1 MRRLKAAAFLLR
13 FGGVFAVAALSW
25 PGTAEAQPRTPW
37 GDPDLQ
43 GIWTSATLTPL
54 ERPEAMAGRASLS
67 ESEASELERTTV
79 ESRIAADGTSRPGSV
94 GGYNLIWMD
103 ASTRVDADRRT
114 SLIVDPPDG
123 RIPWTAAAREASR
136 VELAR
141 YGNGPF
147 LDHTDLD
154 TGERCIT
161 DGLPL
166 MVPIQ
171 PYNMNFLI
179 LQTPDAVVMLH
190 EMYHELR
197 IVPLDN
203 RPRLPETIGLWLG
216 DSRGRWEGDT
226 LVVETTNIA
235 DKTDYHWSRLWRAAR
250 PTMRLVERF
259 RRIDERTIDYRFTVE
274 DPTMFTA
281 AWTVSAPLTNDQA
294 SRGVTV
300 GGLFE
305 FACHEGNRAVTNV
318 LSGAPAEEARA
329 AAED

>member
-1 MRRLKAAAFLLR
+1 
-13 FGGVFAVAALSW
+13 
-25 PGTAEAQPRTPW
+25 
-37 GDPDLQ
+37 
-43 GIWTSATLTPL
+43 
-54 ERPEAMAGRASLS
+54 MAGRESLS
-67 ESEASELERTTV
+67 ESEVSELERTTV
-79 ESRIAADGTSRPGSV
+79 ENRIAADGTSRPGQV
-94 GGYNLIWMD
+94 GGYNLVWMD
-103 ASTRVDADRRT
+103 ASTRVDAERRT

-141 YGNGPF
+141 YGKGPY

-197 IVPLDN
+197 IVPLDG
-203 RPRLPETIGLWLG
+203 RPPLPETIGLWLG

-235 DKTDYHWSRLWRAAR
+235 DKTDYHWSRLWRASR

-259 RRIDERTIDYRFTVE
+259 RRVDERTIDYRFTVD
-274 DPTMFTA
+274 DPTMFTGP
-281 AWTVSAPLTNDQA
+281 WTVSAPLTNDQA

-305 FACHEGNRAVTNV
+305 YACHEGNWAVTNV
-318 LSGAPAEEARA
+318 LSGARAEEARA

>member
-1 MRRLKAAAFLLR
+1 MCALLTAS
-13 FGGVFAVAALSW
+13 VVLCPAVAD
-25 PGTAEAQPRTPW
+25 AQPRTPW
-37 GDPDLQ
+37 GDPDFQ
-43 GIWTSATLTPL
+43 GTWTSATLTPL
-54 ERPEAMAGRASLS
+54 ERPEALAGREALS
-67 ESEASELERTTV
+67 EAEAAELERTTV
-79 ESRIAADGTSRPGSV
+79 EQRVAADGTSRPGTV
-94 GGYNLIWMD
+94 GGYNLVWMD

-123 RIPWTAAAREASR
+123 RIPWTPEAREASR
-136 VELAR
+136 RELAR
-141 YGNGPF
+141 YGSGPYV
-147 LDHTDLD
+147 DHTDLD

-179 LQTPDAVVMLH
+179 LQTPDTIVMLH
-190 EMYHELR
+190 EMYHEIR
-197 IVPLDN
+197 IVPLDG
-203 RPRLPETIGLWLG
+203 RPRLPEAIGLWLG
-216 DSRGRWEGDT
+216 DVRGRWEGDT

-235 DKTDYHWSRLWRAAR
+235 DKTHYHWSRLWRASR

-259 RRIDERTIDYRFTVE
+259 TRVDERTIDYRFTVE
-274 DPTMFTA
+274 DETMFTA
-281 AWTVSAPLTNDQA
+281 PWTVSAPLTNDQA

-305 FACHEGNRAVTNV
+305 YACHEGNWAVANV
-318 LSGAPAEEARA
+318 LSGARAEEARA

>member
-1 MRRLKAAAFLLR
+1 MCALLTAS
-13 FGGVFAVAALSW
+13 VVLCPAVAD
-25 PGTAEAQPRTPW
+25 AQPRTPW
-37 GDPDLQ
+37 GDPDFQ
-43 GIWTSATLTPL
+43 GTWTSATLTPL
-54 ERPEAMAGRASLS
+54 ERPEALAGREALS
-67 ESEASELERTTV
+67 EAEAAELERTTV
-79 ESRIAADGTSRPGSV
+79 EQRVAADGTSRPGTV
-94 GGYNLIWMD
+94 GGYNLVWMD

-123 RIPWTAAAREASR
+123 RIPWTPEAREASR
-136 VELAR
+136 RELAR
-141 YGNGPF
+141 YGTGPY

-179 LQTPDAVVMLH
+179 LQTPDTIVMLH
-190 EMYHELR
+190 EMYHEIR
-197 IVPLDN
+197 IVPLDG
-203 RPRLPETIGLWLG
+203 RPRLPEEIGLWLG
-216 DSRGRWEGDT
+216 DARGRWEGDT

-235 DKTDYHWSRLWRAAR
+235 DKTHYHWSRLWRASR

-259 RRIDERTIDYRFTVE
+259 TRIDERTIDYRFKVE
-274 DPTMFTA
+274 DETMFTA
-281 AWTVSAPLTNDQA
+281 PWTVSAPLTNDQA

-305 FACHEGNRAVTNV
+305 FACHEGNWAVANV
-318 LSGAPAEEARA
+318 LSGARAEEARA

>member
-1 MRRLKAAAFLLR
+1 LRWGGGLLAAAVVLCP
-13 FGGVFAVAALSW
+13 AVADS
-25 PGTAEAQPRTPW
+25 QPRTPW
-37 GDPDLQ
+37 GDPDFQ
-43 GIWTSATLTPL
+43 GTWTSATLTPL
-54 ERPEAMAGRASLS
+54 ERPEALAGREALS
-67 ESEASELERTTV
+67 EAEAAELERTTV
-79 ESRIAADGTSRPGSV
+79 EQRVAADGTSRPGTV
-94 GGYNLIWMD
+94 GGYNLVWMD

-123 RIPWTAAAREASR
+123 RIPWTPEAREASR
-136 VELAR
+136 RELAR
-141 YGNGPF
+141 YGTGPY

-179 LQTPDAVVMLH
+179 LQTPDTIVMLH
-190 EMYHELR
+190 EMYHEIR
-197 IVPLDN
+197 IVPLDG
-203 RPRLPETIGLWLG
+203 RPPLPETIGLWLG
-216 DSRGRWEGDT
+216 DVRGRWEGET

-235 DKTDYHWSRLWRAAR
+235 DKTHYHWSRFWRASR

-259 RRIDERTIDYRFTVE
+259 TRIDERTIDYRFTVE
-274 DPTMFTA
+274 DETMFTA
-281 AWTVSAPLTNDQA
+281 PWTVSAPLTNDQA

-305 FACHEGNRAVTNV
+305 YACHEGNWAVANV
-318 LSGAPAEEARA
+318 LSGARAEEARV

>member
-1 MRRLKAAAFLLR
+1 MGALLTAS
-13 FGGVFAVAALSW
+13 VVLCPAVADS
-25 PGTAEAQPRTPW
+25 QPRTPW
-37 GDPDLQ
+37 GDPNFQ
-43 GIWTSATLTPL
+43 GTWTSATLTPL
-54 ERPEAMAGRASLS
+54 ERPEALAGREALS
-67 ESEASELERTTV
+67 EAEAAELERTTV
-79 ESRIAADGTSRPGSV
+79 EQRVAADGTSRPGTV
-94 GGYNLIWMD
+94 GGYNLVWMD

-123 RIPWTAAAREASR
+123 RIPWTPEAREASR
-136 VELAR
+136 RELAR
-141 YGNGPF
+141 YGTGPY

-179 LQTPDAVVMLH
+179 LQTPDTIVMLH
-190 EMYHELR
+190 EMYHEIR
-197 IVPLDN
+197 IVPLDG
-203 RPRLPETIGLWLG
+203 RPRLPEAIGLWLG
-216 DSRGRWEGDT
+216 DARGRWEGDT

-235 DKTDYHWSRLWRAAR
+235 DKTHYHWSRLWRASR

-259 RRIDERTIDYRFTVE
+259 TRVDERTIDYRFTVE
-274 DPTMFTA
+274 DETMFTA
-281 AWTVSAPLTNDQA
+281 PWTVSAPLTNDQA

-305 FACHEGNRAVTNV
+305 YACHEGNWAVANV
-318 LSGAPAEEARA
+318 LSGARAEEARA